1 MGEPH
6 AGLECTDGTIVG
18 ANAPHPACRTTQ
30 LILASVNLYY
40 PDYLPKP
47 WHTVLSCWAL
57 IIVVG
62 TIAILGQKA
71 LPKVDGFMIIWIT
84 AGVIATAVTLPV
96 KAAMGTRSAAEVFT

>member
-1 MGEPH
+1 MLMLLI
-6 AGLECTDGTIVG
+6 AVAMTIS
-18 ANAPHPACRTTQ
+18 TTQ

-47 WHTVLSCWAL
+47 WHTVLTSWGL

-71 LPKVDGFMIIWIT
+71 LPKVDGFMIVWIT
-84 AGVIATAVTLPV
+84 AGVLATAITLPRGRGAPLRCLRESDRGV
-96 KAAMGTRSAAEVFT
+96 CLERHG